1 MLIKVVHLIFHNAKV
16 DKVFVRG
23 ILFVK
28 NYKTIWN
35 YQTGNEKIRTSCRI
49 QSTSGL
55 SNFRYL
61 KLSICR
67 TFSLLTAALITSF
80 GITNPAFLNFD
91 YAKLFSMS
99 LHRFSDLLFISYL
112 ERFHFT
118 HSIRILKRYI
128 RKLWSNVYLFLF
140 RHKSISVSMSLMSQ
154 MLKSNLLYWLFLEE
168 NKNQ

>member
-16 DKVFVRG
+16 EKVFVRG
-23 ILFVK
+23 LLFVK
-28 NYKTIWN
+28 NYNTIWN
-35 YQTGNEKIRTSCRI
+35 YQTGNENIRTSCRI

-91 YAKLFSMS
+91 YVTLFPLS
-99 LHRFSDLLFISYL
+99 LHRFSDLFFIRYL
-112 ERFHFT
+112 ERFHLT
-118 HSIRILKRYI
+118 HSNIEKIHSQTLIKCLSFLISTQKDISKHVLDVTNAKKQSTILTFFG
-128 RKLWSNVYLFLF
+128 RK
-140 RHKSISVSMSLMSQ
+140 
-154 MLKSNLLYWLFLEE
+154 
-168 NKNQ
+168 